1 MSTQPELLI
10 QRLEDLIRRRSS
22 TDRRMGHVWMLV
34 PILPIIVGIAVAVSA
49 VGILVSAI
57 SKVGIVQQPENAIPI
72 VGEIFALYGFVI
84 ISFYVVLLVGSFA
97 LYYLID
103 RRNSHFKRQQ
113 QLFST
118 LPEYLSSGGN
128 GSSAESVS
136 RLTQLSE
143 DSVFEERDR
152 PAGLW
157 ATLYL
162 FVTPIVGLIV
172 AYNLT
177 QDLRKHDDLQSAY
190 QTTLVDAFNEA
201 GIQLQTFAPYKPHK
215 RDAILFIILTAI
227 TAGLFWIYWFYTL
240 LKDYNEHFEDQ
251 AHFEDSILASMK
263 PETPAKVCVTCGGA
277 VPKNARFCPQC
288 GRPQSS

>member
-10 QRLEDLIRRRSS
+10 QHIEDLIRRRPS
-22 TDRRMGHVWMLV
+22 TDRRMGYVWMLV
-34 PILPIIVGIAVAVSA
+34 PILPIIVGIAVAVS
-49 VGILVSAI
+49 VIGILISAI
-57 SKVGIVQQPENAIPI
+57 SKVGSVQQPESAVPI
-72 VGEIFALYGFVI
+72 IGEIFALYGFAI
-84 ISFYVVLLVGSFA
+84 ISFYVVLLAGSFA

-103 RRNSHFKRQQ
+103 RRNGHFKRQQ
-113 QLFST
+113 QLFLT
-118 LPEYLSSGGN
+118 LPKYLSSGGKAP
-128 GSSAESVS
+128 SAESIS

-157 ATLYL
+157 SVLYL

-177 QDLRKHDDLQSAY
+177 QDLRKHDELQSAY
-190 QTTLVDAFNEA
+190 QTALVGGFTEA
-201 GIQLQTFAPYKPHK
+201 DIQAPTFAPYRPHK
-215 RDAILFIILTAI
+215 RDPILFTILTAI

-240 LKDYNEHFEDQ
+240 LKDYNEHFQDQARFEDQ
-251 AHFEDSILASMK
+251 ILASLK
-263 PETPAKVCVTCGGA
+263 PQPATKVCATCSGA
-277 VPKNARFCPQC
+277 VPENARFCPHC